1 MSSGRPG
8 DRVGDRVGHALPV
21 GHVMQAPDSLMMVMG
36 VLL

>member
-8 DRVGDRVGHALPV
+8 NRVGRALPV
-21 GHVMQAPDSLMMVMG
+21 DPVMQVPDSLMMVMG